1 METIEIKLLDLYHEK
16 ILFTQLRT
24 GKGGEI
30 KLTINNKFEFAKSND
45 LKNLKTTIITTIKDD
60 DMRINME
67 FRTVGIFQ
75 LDNIDEY
82 ENPKYSQIMVNTMW
96 PFVRNEVQLITT
108 QPGLTPI
115 ILPLIA
121 PFKPKEEKTIYA

>member
-45 LKNLKTTIITTIKDD
+45 LKNLKTTILTTIKDD
-60 DMRINME
+60 DMSC
-67 FRTVGIFQ
+67 
-75 LDNIDEY
+75 
-82 ENPKYSQIMVNTMW
+82 PHC
-96 PFVRNEVQLITT
+96 
-108 QPGLTPI
+108 LTLWRRVSALCLQWYC
-115 ILPLIA
+115 LPA
-121 PFKPKEEKTIYA
+121 